1 MKILLRLKPYLLKY
15 KKLYILGF
23 IATLGSN
30 FSANMVPLI
39 IRDSIDSLKCN
50 VTSDSI
56 LRTALYVVGIAVL
69 SGFFLFLTRRT
80 IIVASRKIEYD
91 LRNDFFDHL
100 LKLHLRYFQF
110 TPTGDLM
117 AHATNDIGAVRNFLG
132 PAIMYSADTIVAF
145 ILITSIMVSINP
157 VLTGL
162 SFIPLPFISIFVYL
176 IASSVNK
183 KYTAVQAQYSVLTA
197 KAQESLSGI
206 RVIKS
211 FVREDNEIK
220 SFEKISREYLD
231 KNMKL
236 VKVHSLMAPL
246 MVLFI
251 GISLMIIIWVGG
263 RMVIDDT
270 LSLGNLTAFMIYLGW
285 LIWPMIAFGWVAN
298 MVQQSAA
305 SMKRITVILDTKPEI
320 RDESD
325 TVTIREMKGN
335 INFNN
340 ISFRYKDDL
349 PEVLKNINLNI
360 PAGTTLAIIGNTGS
374 GKTTTVNLV
383 SRLFDASSGTLEID
397 GIDIRKI
404 PVEVLRS
411 NIGYVTQE
419 TFLFSTT
426 IKENILFG
434 VDRFSDEDFKLAVE
448 IAQIDKDVQTFQDKY
463 DTVIGERG
471 ITLSGGQKQRVS
483 IARAVL
489 RKPTILILDDALS
502 AVDTYTEEEIL
513 KRLTK
518 FMQSRTSIII
528 SHRISTVKN
537 ADLIIVLEDGKI
549 AESGK
554 HEDLITT
561 QGIYAELYAKQLLER
576 ELDEIE

>member
-23 IATLGSN
+23 LATLGSN

-39 IRDSIDSLKCN
+39 IRDSIDSLKGN

-56 LRTALYVVGIAVL
+56 LRTALLIVGISVM

-100 LKLHLRYFQF
+100 LKLHLRYFQS

-145 ILITSIMVSINP
+145 IMITSIMLSINP

-183 KYTAVQAQYSVLTA
+183 KYDAVQAQYSILTA

-206 RVIKS
+206 RVVKS

-220 SFEKISREYLD
+220 SFEKISRAYLD

-236 VKVHSLMAPL
+236 VKVNSLMAPL
-246 MVLFI
+246 MLLFI
-251 GISLMIIIWVGG
+251 GISLLIIIWVGG
-263 RMVIDDT
+263 KMVITDT

-285 LIWPMIAFGWVAN
+285 LIWPMVAFGWVAN

-305 SMKRITVILDTKPEI
+305 SMKRITVILDTEPEI
-320 RDESD
+320 KNKSGNILVSEL
-325 TVTIREMKGN
+325 KGN
-335 INFNN
+335 IDFKK
-340 ISFRYKDDL
+340 IHFRYNENL
-349 PEVLKNINLNI
+349 PEVLNDIDLHI
-360 PAGTTLAIIGNTGS
+360 SAGTTLAIIGNTGS
-374 GKTTTVNLV
+374 GKTTMVNLI
-383 SRLFDASSGTLEID
+383 SRLFDVSSGTLEID
-397 GIDIRKI
+397 GNDIRRI
-404 PVEVLRS
+404 PVEVLRN

-434 VDRFSDEDFKLAVE
+434 VDTSSDEDFKLAVE

-554 HEDLITT
+554 HEDLIKT
-561 QGIYAELYAKQLLER
+561 QGIYAELYTKQLLER